1 MSLDNSIETL
11 RSLGKKWETAWNQH
25 DIAGLAAL
33 IAEDGDFVTVGGRW
47 LRGRKEFKEYHAGK
61 HDMVF
66 KDSIWTTTDTQVRF
80 LRQDLSIVH
89 VMWQI
94 RGDRDPDGTPRQPR
108 DGIFTWTVSKKRGK
122 WLIDAAQ
129 NTNMRQDLTRG

>member
-1 MSLDNSIETL
+1 MAGDLSLDNSIETL
-11 RSLGKKWETAWNQH
+11 RSLGKRWETAWNQH
-25 DIAGLAAL
+25 DIAALAAL

-47 LRGRKEFKEYHAGK
+47 LRGRKEFEEFHAGK
-61 HDMVF
+61 HDMMF

-89 VMWQI
+89 VMWQL
-94 RGDRDPDGTPRQPR
+94 RGDRDPDGRHRQPR
-108 DGIFTWTVSKKRGK
+108 NGIFTWTVSKRDGK

-129 NTNMRQDLTRG
+129 NNNM